1 MPKIITEYID
11 MICNIQMLPGKG
23 SLPRGCT
30 KHFYD
35 AARKKQKDPLTYLA
49 AKALMERVKP
59 DDVVIIATG
68 ARCEPILPFGE
79 TDGPIGAVAL
89 ARSLDKALN
98 AKTVIT
104 VEESNAAP
112 TIACARASGV
122 YVRDIQDFDKVP
134 GACIIDYYPLGVEA
148 GKKKAV
154 ELIDAYKP
162 AAIIFI
168 EKHGPNAKGELH
180 SVTGRNI
187 DKENMGNAYFLA
199 YEAEKR
205 GILTIGTGDGGNEIG
220 NGLIYDEVREISPY
234 GIKCQCPCGDGI
246 ATVVKTDIF
255 VAASISNWGAYGI
268 CAALALLK
276 EDVDIMHDTATER
289 RMVEACA
296 HYGSVDG
303 ISMRPEPRVDG
314 ISLEGGQAIVTLLRE
329 AVTNG
334 LKSVDRHV

>member
-1 MPKIITEYID
+1 MPKIVTEYID

-30 KHFYD
+30 KQFYE
-35 AARKKQKDPLTYLA
+35 AARKVQKEPLTLLA
-49 AKALMERVKP
+49 AEALIDRVKP
-59 DDVVIIATG
+59 DDAVIIATG
-68 ARCEPILPFGE
+68 ARCEPILPYGE
-79 TDGPIGAVAL
+79 TDGPVGAAAL
-89 ARSLDKALN
+89 ARALDIALG
-98 AKTVIT
+98 AKTIIT
-104 VEESNAAP
+104 IEESNAAP
-112 TIACARASGV
+112 TIACTRASGV
-122 YVRDIQDFDKVP
+122 YLRDAEDFDKVP

-148 GKKKAV
+148 GKKKAI
-154 ELIDAYKP
+154 ELIETYNP

-168 EKHGPNAKGELH
+168 EKHGPNAKGEIH
-180 SVTGRNI
+180 SVTGRAI

-199 YEAEKR
+199 SEAEKR

-220 NGLIYDEVREISPY
+220 NGLIYDAVREITPY
-234 GIKCQCPCGDGI
+234 GKVCQCPCGDGI
-246 ATVVKTDIF
+246 ATVAKTDIF

-268 CAALALLK
+268 SAALALLK
-276 EDVDIMHDTATER
+276 EDVDIIHDTDTER

-303 ISMRPEPRVDG
+303 ISMKPEPRVDG
-314 ISLEGGQAIVTLLRE
+314 ISLQGGQAIVTLLRE